1 MTDAVSFAAT
11 HHVRDNCL
19 CLHAQRAARA
29 LARRFDDA
37 LRPVGLT
44 NSQFSLLNALNR
56 PSPAGMGEV
65 ARLLGA
71 DRTTLTAAI
80 KVLEREGLARVLPDP
95 ADRRARR
102 IALTLAGQARLS
114 AALPIWTAV
123 HADLEA
129 QLDAGQPAQLR
140 RGLDALAAQNPGEAA
155 PPFCDQEEEAQ

>member
-1 MTDAVSFAAT
+1 MADTISFADT
-11 HHVRDNCL
+11 HHIRDHCL

-44 NSQFSLLNALNR
+44 NGQFSLLNALNR
-56 PSPAGMGEV
+56 PSPAAMGDV

-80 KVLEREGLARVLPDP
+80 KVLAREGLARTLPDP
-95 ADRRARR
+95 ADKRARR
-102 IALTLAGQARLS
+102 IALTPAGHARLA

-123 HADLEA
+123 HAALEA
-129 QLDAGQPAQLR
+129 ELGPEQPGLLR
-140 RGLDALAAQNPGEAA
+140 RGLDALAAPA
-155 PPFCDQEEEAQ
+155 PPVCDQEAYAG

>member
-1 MTDAVSFAAT
+1 MTDTVSFAAT
-11 HHVRDNCL
+11 HHIRDHCL

-80 KVLEREGLARVLPDP
+80 KVLEREGLAQVLSDP

-102 IALTLAGQARLS
+102 IALTPAGHARLS

-123 HADLEA
+123 HAALEA
-129 QLDAGQPAQLR
+129 ELEADQPAQLR
-140 RGLDALAAQNPGEAA
+140 RGLDALAAQIPGEMA
-155 PPFCDQEEEAQ
+155 PPLCDQDEHAR

>member
-1 MTDAVSFAAT
+1 MTDAISFAAT

-56 PSPAGMGEV
+56 PTAAGMGDV

-71 DRTTLTAAI
+71 DRTTLTAAV
-80 KVLEREGLARVLPDP
+80 KVLAREGLAETLPDP

-102 IALTLAGQARLS
+102 IALTPAGHARLA

-123 HADLEA
+123 HAALEA
-129 QLDAGQPAQLR
+129 ELDAEQPAQLR
-140 RGLDALAAQNPGEAA
+140 RGLNALAAPNPGEAA
-155 PPFCDQEEEAQ
+155 SPICESGEQAQ

>member
-1 MTDAVSFAAT
+1 MTDAISYAAT
-11 HHVRDNCL
+11 HHIRDSCL

-56 PSPAGMGEV
+56 PSPATMGDV

-71 DRTTLTAAI
+71 DRTTLTAAL
-80 KVLEREGLARVLPDP
+80 KVLEREGLTLTQADP
-95 ADRRARR
+95 ADQRARR
-102 IALTLAGQARLS
+102 IALTPAGHGRLA

-123 HADLEA
+123 HAALEA
-129 QLDAGQPAQLR
+129 GLDTDQPAELR
-140 RGLDALAAQNPGEAA
+140 RGLNALAAPAA
-155 PPFCDQEEEAQ
+155 PLCE